1 MKRVII
7 LIVFILVF
15 LIGLS
20 VLLYPVVSDYVNT
33 MNQSRVITDYNA
45 QLSQLSAADYS
56 ELLNMA
62 REYNERLPKKSNRF
76 ILTEEEL
83 EEYHKMLNF
92 TGTDVIGTLEIEAIK
107 VKLPI
112 YLGTEESTLQVG
124 IGHLEG
130 TSIPIGGKGTHSV
143 ISGHRGL
150 PSSTLLTN
158 ADMLDVGD
166 IFVLKI
172 LNETLIYQIDHV
184 IIVEPDD
191 VGWLKIDPDED
202 YCTLVTC
209 TPLGVN
215 SHRILIRGA
224 RIFPANEDS
233 PQQEVQGR
241 RIFRADAKHVN
252 ALVSYLLAAAPILII
267 VFIYNFVKS
276 RKSKK
281 RR

>member
-7 LIVFILVF
+7 VIVFVLVF

-20 VLLYPVVSDYVNT
+20 VLLYPFVSDYVNSLS
-33 MNQSRVITDYNA
+33 QSRVITDYYDKVA
-45 QLSQLSAADYS
+45 ELSEVDYS
-56 ELLNMA
+56 DLLNAA
-62 REYNERLPKKSNRF
+62 REYNERLLANQHRF
-76 ILTEEEL
+76 KMTDEEL
-83 EEYHKMLNF
+83 KEYHTMLNF
-92 TGTDVIGTLEIEAIK
+92 TGTGVIGTLEIDIIK

-112 YLGTEESTLQVG
+112 YLGTDEGVLQVG

-130 TSIPIGGKGTHSV
+130 TSLPIGGPSTHSV

-158 ADMLDVGD
+158 ADRLEVGD

-172 LNETLIYQIDHV
+172 LNEVLTYQIDQ
-184 IIVEPDD
+184 IKIVLPENVDYL
-191 VGWLKIDPDED
+191 GIFKDED

-209 TPLGVN
+209 TPYGIN
-215 SHRILIRGA
+215 SHRLLLRGT
-224 RIFPANEDS
+224 RIFPESVDE
-233 PQQEVQGR
+233 PQQAQGR
-241 RIFRADAKHVN
+241 HILRADAKRVN
-252 ALVSYLLAAAPILII
+252 ALVGYVLCSVPVLLI
-267 VFIYNFVKS
+267 VFIYNLVKS